1 MAFKEPFP
9 GLTTFVK
16 GWNWVNKLVTGKP
29 SSAADSFLNTIS
41 PKPSDEDEPYST
53 SGGLLGTLFPYDT
66 SGKGST
72 GGLSQ
77 TDINGIGDLVSQISS
92 ALQGEF
98 VSSAA
103 QVQAQKELI
112 DHANDFTERQ
122 NELNR
127 IFQQNSADKAMK
139 FSADEAQANRD
150 FQERM
155 SNTAYQRAVADLQA
169 AGLNPIL
176 AVTQGGASSPA
187 GTAGTAYSA
196 HGSAGSSASGAASK
210 ANASGAWSSDWQK
223 SMSLK
228 ELEFNLKKL
237 TVNSANDAFKSLVKF
252 LDIAV

>member
-1 MAFKEPFP
+1 MPRSILQFGYDWAYNTFP
-9 GLTTFVK
+9 GLFGEYNPPFGGNPMTDDDV
-16 GWNWVNKLVTGKP
+16 
-29 SSAADSFLNTIS
+29 SSSVDNS
-41 PKPSDEDEPYST
+41 PYST
-53 SGGLLGTLFPYDT
+53 SGGLLGTLAPSNVT
-66 SGKGST
+66 SAAT
-72 GGLSQ
+72 GGLSN
-77 TDINGIGDLVSQISS
+77 TDITAIGNLVKQISS

-103 QVQAQKELI
+103 QVQAQKDLI
-112 DHANDFTERQ
+112 NHANQFTASQ
-122 NELNR
+122 NEINR

-139 FSADEAQANRD
+139 FSADEAKANRD

-210 ANASGAWSSDWQK
+210 ADASGAWSSDWQK
-223 SMSLK
+223 SMSAK

-237 TVNSANDAFKSLVKF
+237 SINSANDAFKNFVGFIDAIL
-252 LDIAV
+252 